1 MCRSCCIYGLDACSL
16 NVADKRSLD
25 FAQTRLLMK
34 LFNTSSTDIVNECR
48 VMFNIQ
54 SVSSLIVCRRQKFLT
69 KFMNTDNSVCSSVL
83 GCARR
88 DLNDLIWVIWLFIFS
103 LVSVSC
109 LSSVFGWFFLRCH
122 WMTNKVVY
130 IMPTFRM
137 RYLKLVV
144 GKSQM
149 YTVKVHDVHDKTR
162 GKARLRQLP
171 YVPMTRGCHGFVAG
185 ITGKFVVMELGL
197 KSEHLQSIDQWKKIM
212 QLS

>member
-1 MCRSCCIYGLDACSL
+1 
-16 NVADKRSLD
+16 
-25 FAQTRLLMK
+25 
-34 LFNTSSTDIVNECR
+34 
-48 VMFNIQ
+48 
-54 SVSSLIVCRRQKFLT
+54 
-69 KFMNTDNSVCSSVL
+69 
-83 GCARR
+83 
-88 DLNDLIWVIWLFIFS
+88 
-103 LVSVSC
+103 
-109 LSSVFGWFFLRCH
+109 
-122 WMTNKVVY
+122 
-130 IMPTFRM
+130 MPTFRM